1 MMPETRGSI
10 SNYGPILEMFF
21 TMFQEKCCEPRAVFA
36 AVSPSIS
43 FARIQDTHGLL
54 DIVSIV
60 RMRIVVSAASAKPGG
75 SHFLADLHTIVVH
88 FPANP
93 IFGCLS
99 TVHTTQKPP
108 TKTTVNRV
116 CIRIPFSI
124 NASVFS
130 FERDVSVACKQRS
143 QGSIRFKAS
152 PKK

>member
-1 MMPETRGSI
+1 MMPETWGSI
-10 SNYGPILEMFF
+10 SNNGPILQMLF
-21 TMFQEKCCEPRAVFA
+21 TMFQEKCCESRAVFA

-75 SHFLADLHTIVVH
+75 SHFLADLRTIDVH
-88 FPANP
+88 YSVNP
-93 IFGCLS
+93 IVACLS

-108 TKTTVNRV
+108 TKTTVNRA

-124 NASVFS
+124 NALVFS
-130 FERDVSVACKQRS
+130 FERDVPVACKQRS

>member
-21 TMFQEKCCEPRAVFA
+21 TIFQEQCCESRAVFA
-36 AVSPSIS
+36 AVTPSIS

-75 SHFLADLHTIVVH
+75 SHFLGDLHTVVVH
-88 FPANP
+88 FSASA
-93 IFGCLS
+93 IVACIL

-108 TKTTVNRV
+108 TKTTVNRMYPNSFF
-116 CIRIPFSI
+116 R
-124 NASVFS
+124 NASFFS
-130 FERDVSVACKQRS
+130 FERDVDVACKQRS